1 MKAFEDAMKIRLGNA
16 LAVVFHDY
24 FGVIVPIKPDVYAY
38 TRFSRTVANGV
49 FQKVGPDGFQVFRIG
64 WQCDMT
70 LARKLNFIAILF
82 GHGAEPLN
90 GGFAGAGEIESR
102 GAIRVQWQEGEEKA
116 HADIARI
123 AKWKDHSRLGEEPEH
138 ESEVTRRERIFLNEC
153 APEERFADMRFGR
166 AKIDGSPRLELLA
179 SATAD
184 IEAPEAGSLDRAA

>member
-90 GGFAGAGEIESR
+90 GGFAGAGNVDGTEVAFQSAICPLLRTRQSEHGMQKLFQPIHIFECLENPGFILSR
-102 GAIRVQWQEGEEKA
+102 S
-116 HADIARI
+116 AR
-123 AKWKDHSRLGEEPEH
+123 
-138 ESEVTRRERIFLNEC
+138 
-153 APEERFADMRFGR
+153 
-166 AKIDGSPRLELLA
+166 LLDQA
-179 SATAD
+179 LQ
-184 IEAPEAGSLDRAA
+184 G